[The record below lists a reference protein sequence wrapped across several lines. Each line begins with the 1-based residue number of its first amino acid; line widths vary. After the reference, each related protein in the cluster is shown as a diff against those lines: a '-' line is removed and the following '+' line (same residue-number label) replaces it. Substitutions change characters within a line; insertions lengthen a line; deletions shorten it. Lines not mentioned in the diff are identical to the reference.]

1 MIKSPYAGLEKDQ
14 KKVLIF
20 TVAAEDWECI
30 YRAHP
35 YRGLQDALLATLF
48 HQFVEKFKQLN
59 ITHYEPENIRKL
71 ESVLRGATIPP
82 TVGDGHVKND

>member
-20 TVAAEDWECI
+20 AVSATDWECV

-71 ESVLRGATIPP
+71 ESVLRGVAVPP
-82 TVGDGHVKND
+82 AAGNGHDKDD